1 MSGIFLH
8 RIFVEGFEINVTIM
22 SGKRKKRVVLM
33 ACLRWLLVRA
43 WECHVFICV
52 EVKNGVDSNSF
63 TKKEL
68 MMIIFVIIIYC
79 NYFWHYNSF
88 LNFYGQHNNFYI
100 YVFLY
105 RYDNLKFIFLNLFIL
120 FHFIGKLLF
129 VISLFLL
136 VLYIFNISLFVC
148 LFGALQGDSVC
159 IFFSFSLLFP
169 LAILCEVVMSDS
181 KSFVSEH
188 HVPKP

>member
-1 MSGIFLH
+1 
-8 RIFVEGFEINVTIM
+8 
-22 SGKRKKRVVLM
+22 M

-148 LFGALQGDSVC
+148 LFGALQGDSVW
-159 IFFSFSLLFP
+159 IFFFVFTAFP
-169 LAILCEVVMSDS
+169 LGNFYVKSLCRTPKVLSLSIMSQS
-181 KSFVSEH
+181 PNR
-188 HVPKP
+188 HVKFFIVFFLAAVRDTASSS